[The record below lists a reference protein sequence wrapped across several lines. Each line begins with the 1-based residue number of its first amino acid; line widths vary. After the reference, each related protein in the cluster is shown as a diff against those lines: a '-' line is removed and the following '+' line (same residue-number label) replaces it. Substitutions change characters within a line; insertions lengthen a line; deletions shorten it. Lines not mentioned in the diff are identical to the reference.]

1 MAKGRAATFRL
12 TAPILREPI
21 IHKQIADTLRLELC
35 PPGRISRDGVTWW
48 SVDMAAYAGTVP
60 GIRTARGC
68 IAGVP
73 DMVILYRSAAYFLEL
88 KADDGSLSPGQQ
100 VVGIAIL
107 LAGARYAIARSPL
120 EAVQHLDAWEIP
132 RAHRIRGL

>member
-1 MAKGRAATFRL
+1 
-12 TAPILREPI
+12 
-21 IHKQIADTLRLELC
+21 
-35 PPGRISRDGVTWW
+35 
-48 SVDMAAYAGTVP
+48 
-60 GIRTARGC
+60 
-68 IAGVP
+68 
-73 DMVILYRSAAYFLEL
+73 MVILYRGAAYFLEL